1 MLVLFALVKDVVVST
16 TPFEIGHFHGSGSS
30 HVNGRVTIEFYYF
43 CLSSLPLL
51 PSLSPSR
58 GDIQYISRLLRLSYN
73 FVPKCCTSTGS
84 SLDSD
89 SQFLHGRLCLL
100 PFDKFVDPLT
110 GEEDDNRTTFV
121 SIIMYIHSNPSSLSP
136 LVSPLSVYT

>member
-1 MLVLFALVKDVVVST
+1 MVVSA
-16 TPFEIGHFHGSGSS
+16 TPFEISHFHGSGSS
-30 HVNGRVTIEFYYF
+30 HVNGRVTIRILLLLPIFPSSPS
-43 CLSSLPLL
+43 LSLSLPLY
-51 PSLSPSR
+51 PSR

-73 FVPKCCTSTGS
+73 FVPKCCTTTGS
-84 SLDSD
+84 SLDTD
-89 SQFLHGRLCLL
+89 SQFLHGKLCLL

-136 LVSPLSVYT
+136 RLSSLSLYLMNIH